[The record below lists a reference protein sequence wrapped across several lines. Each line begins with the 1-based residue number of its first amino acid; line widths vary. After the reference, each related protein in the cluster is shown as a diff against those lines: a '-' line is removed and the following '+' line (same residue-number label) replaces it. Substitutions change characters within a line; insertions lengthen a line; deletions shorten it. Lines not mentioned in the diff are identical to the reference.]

1 MSAAAQV
8 VLLVVISVVT
18 AGLLVGILALLGWS
32 MWQDSEKQAEAR
44 RWRELRRELNES
56 IKNRKVRP

>member
-1 MSAAAQV
+1 MTAAAQV

-32 MWQDSEKQAEAR
+32 LWQDSEKQAEAR

-56 IKNRKVRP
+56 IKARKVKP

>member
-1 MSAAAQV
+1 MTAAAQV

-18 AGLLVGILALLGWS
+18 PGLLVGILALLGWS
-32 MWQDSEKQAEAR
+32 LWQDSEKQAEAR

-56 IKNRKVRP
+56 IKARKVKP

>member
-1 MSAAAQV
+1 MNAAAQV

-32 MWQDSEKQAEAR
+32 MWQDSAKQAEAR
-44 RWRELRRELNES
+44 RWRELKRELNES
-56 IKNRKVRP
+56 IKARKVKP